1 MINELKLEG
10 RILKVTYRNQ
20 KVINFI
26 IGYENEFSH
35 KKINLTCFHPE
46 LFEYIVDNI
55 NNVMLFKGTFTPNNY
70 KNKNGNWVNAYCI
83 SVDTI
88 EPSEFKPKDTMID
101 DNEIP
106 F

>member
-35 KKINLTCFHPE
+35 KKINLTCFKPE
-46 LFEYIVDNI
+46 LFEIIVDNI
-55 NNVMLFKGTFTPNNY
+55 NKVALFNGTFMPNNY
-70 KNKNGNWVNAYCI
+70 KDKNTNKWINSYTI
-83 SVDTI
+83 SV
-88 EPSEFKPKDTMID
+88 ESID
-101 DNEIP
+101 V
-106 F
+106 